1 MATAT
6 FDPER
11 KFVRVIEQH
20 ANGLVE
26 FEFAVGE
33 PELSAELVLPQLAA
47 QLQGL
52 LALFFDRHRGGLARH
67 RDRGDGR
74 RPAPAAE
81 PSDWQWNL
89 RDATHQRLR

>member
-33 PELSAELVLPQLAA
+33 PELCAELVLPQAA
-47 QLQGL
+47 FSAFCASHQVVFLP
-52 LALFFDRHRGGLARH
+52 ARS
-67 RDRGDGR
+67 
-74 RPAPAAE
+74 APAAE

-89 RDATHQRLR
+89 RDATHQRFR

>member
-33 PELSAELVLPQLAA
+33 PELCAELVLPQAA
-47 QLQGL
+47 FSAFCASRLTRL
-52 LALFFDRHRGGLARH
+52 RHRLPSTS
-67 RDRGDGR
+67 
-74 RPAPAAE
+74 PA
-81 PSDWQWNL
+81 
-89 RDATHQRLR
+89 